1 MILHNY
7 EDDDDNDGYY
17 CDIHTYVCMLVSTLS
32 HKPNVCTYVCTVEP
46 VYKDHPG
53 DQENMVSINRWSSYR
68 GVVV

>member
-32 HKPNVCTYVCTVEP
+32 HKPNVCTYV
-46 VYKDHPG
+46 
-53 DQENMVSINRWSSYR
+53 QRNLSIKTTQGTKKIWSL
-68 GVVV
+68 